1 VRAVERMLSLW
12 NIVTTRGTQEYRR
25 QDIALADELIQALRK
40 ESGLHNP
47 TELRACR
54 KFFGNTLHQQMVAI
68 GKEFQ
73 EVHYAYMGL
82 ADPNCKGQE
91 AYMNLLAEELVDLQ
105 TACETLLVILGTDID
120 KVRREVI
127 EKNSA
132 RGYYQASEKEAS
144 S

>member
-1 VRAVERMLSLW
+1 MSLS
-12 NIVTTRGTQEYRR
+12 RP
-25 QDIALADELIQALRK
+25 LRK

-82 ADPNCKGQE
+82 VDPNCKGQE
-91 AYMNLLAEELVDLQ
+91 AYMNLLTEELVDLQ
-105 TACETLLVILGTDID
+105 TACQTLLVILGADID

-132 RGYYQASEKEAS
+132 RGYYQASEKGGS